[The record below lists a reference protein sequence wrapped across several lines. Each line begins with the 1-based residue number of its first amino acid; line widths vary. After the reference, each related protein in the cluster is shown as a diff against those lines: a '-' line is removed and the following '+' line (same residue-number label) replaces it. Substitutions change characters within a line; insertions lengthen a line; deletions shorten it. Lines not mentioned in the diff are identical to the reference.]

1 MVARSAQEDGAENRP
16 TCFFVEVMA
25 MNPLA
30 LLVRA
35 TCAHAA
41 RRHARHLA
49 LACLGLM
56 FLVSPSAAFAR
67 YAAFV
72 MDADTGQTIY
82 ADKAEE
88 QNHPASL
95 TKMMTLYLLFEDMQL
110 GRVTPATKLKVTARA
125 ERQPPSALGLRK
137 GQTIT
142 VQDAIRAL
150 VIKSA
155 NDVAVTVAENLAADE
170 ATFAVRMTKKAQ
182 LLGMSRTVFKNASG
196 LHHKQQVT
204 TAHDLAR
211 LALAL
216 RRDFP
221 RQYAYFSLKEFEWE
235 GQTILTHNNL
245 MKSYPGADGLKTGF
259 IQASGFNLAASAARD
274 GRRLIAVVMGG
285 DTAAWR
291 DRRTADLLDRGFD
304 EVAYAKAKPP
314 APPLNPKN
322 QTAVAALAKYA
333 PPPAADAVGEGDTE
347 TGLDLAGEAMLP
359 IPDMPPPPSQAAAAP
374 RKPKAE
380 KTVAA
385 LSAPAVPRKP
395 SGDWAIQ
402 VGAYSDRRAAETAAN
417 HAVTAQ
423 GDAGGANPRIEAFK
437 GGERTLYRARVVG
450 LSSDEAQRACA
461 QLKRESKPCMVLR
474 P

>member
-1 MVARSAQEDGAENRP
+1 MPRRP
-16 TCFFVEVMA
+16 AFFVEVMA
-25 MNPLA
+25 MNRLA

-35 TCAHAA
+35 FDAPAM
-41 RRHARHLA
+41 RRCSRQLS
-49 LACLGLM
+49 LACLGLLL
-56 FLVSPSAAFAR
+56 LVSPSAAYAR
-67 YAAFV
+67 YAAYV

-82 ADKAEE
+82 ADHAED

-110 GRVTPATKLKVTARA
+110 GRVNLGTKFKVTARA

-137 GQTIT
+137 GETIT

-155 NDVAVTVAENLAADE
+155 NDVAVTVAENLAPDE
-170 ATFAVRMTKKAQ
+170 QTFAVRMSKKAQ

-196 LHHKQQVT
+196 LHNKQQVT

-221 RQYAYFSLKEFEWE
+221 KQYAYFSLKEFEWE
-235 GQTILTHNNL
+235 GQTIPTHNNL

-259 IQASGFNLAASAARD
+259 IQASGFNLAASATRD

-291 DRRTADLLDRGFD
+291 DRRTADLLDRGFE
-304 EVAYAKAKPP
+304 EVAYAKAKAPT
-314 APPLNPKN
+314 PPLNPKN

-333 PPPAADAVGEGDTE
+333 PPQGPEAIGEGDAE
-347 TGLDLAGEAMLP
+347 SGLDLVGDAAAMQP
-359 IPDMPPPPSQAAAAP
+359 IPDLAPPPVASAPAAAP
-374 RKPKAE
+374 RKPKASE
-380 KTVAA
+380 KVAA
-385 LSAPAVPRKP
+385 LAPAPRKP
-395 SGDWAIQ
+395 AGGWAIQ
-402 VGAYSDRRAAETAAN
+402 VGAYSDRRAAENAARQ
-417 HAVTAQ
+417 AMLAQ
-423 GDAGGANPRIEAFK
+423 GDAGGANPRIEAFQ
-437 GGERTLYRARVVG
+437 GGQRTLYRARVVG
-450 LSSDEAQRACA
+450 LSSDDAQRACA
-461 QLKRESKPCMVLR
+461 QLKRESRPCMVLR

>member
-1 MVARSAQEDGAENRP
+1 MNR
-16 TCFFVEVMA
+16 
-25 MNPLA
+25 LA
-30 LLVRA
+30 LLIRA
-35 TCAHAA
+35 TSALAA
-41 RRHARHLA
+41 RRRTRRLTVA
-49 LACLGLM
+49 LIGLM
-56 FLVSPSAAFAR
+56 MLASPSSAFAR

-72 MDADTGQTIY
+72 MDADTGQTVY
-82 ADKAEE
+82 ADRAED

-110 GRVTPATKLKVTARA
+110 GRVSTATKLKVTARA

-137 GQTIT
+137 GETIT

-155 NDVAVTVAENLAADE
+155 NDVAVTVAENLAPDE

-196 LHHKQQVT
+196 LHNKQQVT

-221 RQYAYFSLKEFEWE
+221 KQYAYFSLKEFEWE
-235 GQTILTHNNL
+235 GQTIPTHNNL
-245 MKSYPGADGLKTGF
+245 VKSYPGADGLKTGF
-259 IQASGFNLAASAARD
+259 IQASGFNLAASASRD

-304 EVAYAKAKPP
+304 EVAYARAKPP
-314 APPLNPKN
+314 TPPLNPKN

-333 PPPAADAVGEGDTE
+333 PQPAANAAGEGDAE
-347 TGLDLAGEAMLP
+347 TGLDLTEAMSP
-359 IPDMPPPPSQAAAAP
+359 IPDMPPPPSQAVAQ
-374 RKPKAE
+374 RKPKAAE
-380 KTVAA
+380 KTTVAA
-385 LSAPAVPRKP
+385 LSRPAAPRKA

-402 VGAYSDRRAAETAAN
+402 VGAYSDRRAAESAAN
-417 HAVTAQ
+417 HAVVAQ

-450 LSSDEAQRACA
+450 LSADEAQRACT
-461 QLKRESKPCMVLR
+461 QLKREAKPCMVLR